1 MAVGI
6 TQTMAP
12 ATTTSVPLCL
22 RATFKDTPSLNN
34 FDKLVQDLK
43 DALGPSSG
51 LTSDDVDV
59 EHLTRLMK
67 EYQSDE
73 VEWSRFAFGDASRGY
88 TRNLVDEG
96 NGKSN
101 LLVLVWS
108 PGKGSPI
115 HDHGNAHCLMKILQ
129 GNLTETRYAFPSSS
143 SSPSEPSEPASKPMQ
158 VISEKVYRENEV
170 AYMADELGVHRV
182 WNQDPDNFA
191 VSLHLYTPPN
201 VARGGC
207 HIFNPE
213 TGKKSHVPKCGYYSA
228 YGKRLNE

>member
-1 MAVGI
+1 MAIGIVQPGVGAMS
-6 TQTMAP
+6 TGMSSCACGMCG
-12 ATTTSVPLCL
+12 A
-22 RATFKDTPSLNN
+22 RAEANR
-34 FDKLVQDLK
+34 FDDLVVALK
-43 DALGPSSG
+43 EALGPSSG
-51 LTSDDVDV
+51 LTSDDVNV

-67 EYQSDE
+67 EYNSQE
-73 VEWSRFAFGDASRGY
+73 REWVRFALGDESRGY

-115 HDHGNAHCLMKILQ
+115 HDHGNAHCLMKILR
-129 GNLTETRYAFPSSS
+129 GNLTETRYAFPD
-143 SSPSEPSEPASKPMQ
+143 EAGETDQPMRVTQ
-158 VISEKVYRENEV
+158 ERVHKQNEV

-182 WNQDPDNFA
+182 WNRGSDFA

-207 HIFNPE
+207 HIFDE
-213 TGKKSHVPKCGYYSA
+213 KTGKRSHIKNCGHYSA
-228 YGKRLNE
+228 YGKKL

>member
-6 TQTMAP
+6 VKSSAP
-12 ATTTSVPLCL
+12 TLSSGPFAFGC
-22 RATFKDTPSLNN
+22 RGNIDTNR
-34 FDKLVQDLK
+34 FDDLVQALK

-59 EHLTRLMK
+59 DQLTQLMRDYESNPREWAK
-67 EYQSDE
+67 FAMGDE
-73 VEWSRFAFGDASRGY
+73 SRGY

-115 HDHGNAHCLMKILQ
+115 HDHGNAHCLMKILR
-129 GNLTETRYAFPSSS
+129 GDLTETRYAFP
-143 SSPSEPSEPASKPMQ
+143 EGDEEKPMR
-158 VISEKVYRENEV
+158 VISEKVHKENEV

-182 WNQDPDNFA
+182 SNQGSDFA

-201 VARGGC
+201 VAKGGC
-207 HIFNPE
+207 HIFNAE
-213 TGKKSHVPKCGYYSA
+213 TGKKSHIKNCGYYSA
-228 YGKRLNE
+228 YGKKL

>member
-1 MAVGI
+1 MAVGL
-6 TQTMAP
+6 MKSP
-12 ATTTSVPLCL
+12 VSTSSGPTAAASSSCRMNPSANRFDELVLAL
-22 RATFKDTPSLNN
+22 KDT
-34 FDKLVQDLK
+34 
-43 DALGPSSG
+43 LGPSSG

-59 EHLTRLMK
+59 EHLTQLMRD
-67 EYQSDE
+67 YASDPR
-73 VEWSRFAFGDASRGY
+73 EWARFAMGDESRGY

-115 HDHGNAHCLMKILQ
+115 HDHGNAHCLMKILH
-129 GNLTETRYAFPSSS
+129 GDLTETRYDFPESGQ
-143 SSPSEPSEPASKPMQ
+143 EEKPMR
-158 VISEKVYRENEV
+158 VISEKVHQENAV

-182 WNQDPDNFA
+182 SNRGSTFA

-201 VARGGC
+201 VAKGGC

-213 TGKKSHVPKCGYYSA
+213 TGKKSHIKNCGNYSA
-228 YGKRLNE
+228 YGKKL

>member
-6 TQTMAP
+6 TRSQAASRHLYCSCGKQHGDP
-12 ATTTSVPLCL
+12 NRFDDLVL
-22 RATFKDTPSLNN
+22 SL
-34 FDKLVQDLK
+34 KA
-43 DALGPSSG
+43 ALGPSSG

-59 EHLTRLMK
+59 GQLTKLMQEYNSK
-67 EYQSDE
+67 EREWAKFALGDE
-73 VEWSRFAFGDASRGY
+73 SRGY

-115 HDHGNAHCLMKILQ
+115 HDHGNAHCLMKILR
-129 GNLTETRYAFPSSS
+129 GNLTETRYAFP
-143 SSPSEPSEPASKPMQ
+143 EGDTDGPME
-158 VISEKVYRENEV
+158 VISEKVHKENEV

-182 WNQDPDNFA
+182 WNQGGDFA

-201 VARGGC
+201 VAKGGC
-207 HIFNPE
+207 HIFNQE
-213 TGKKSHVPKCGYYSA
+213 TGKKSHVKNCGYYSA
-228 YGKRLNE
+228 YGKKL